1 MQGSEACDT
10 FITKHVMEK
19 ILSCDFW
26 EREISNINKL
36 LAEMCGFQVIFF
48 SVFLQSSP
56 TFFLS
61 LLLFCL
67 LLLHFGVVLGSRQDF
82 VTCLATELVCCLGM
96 EE

>member
-36 LAEMCGFQVIFF
+36 LAEMCGFQVILF

-56 TFFLS
+56 TFFFIITIILPPITPLWS
-61 LLLFCL
+61 SFGKQAGFC
-67 LLLHFGVVLGSRQDF
+67 FMP
-82 VTCLATELVCCLGM
+82 CY
-96 EE
+96 

>member
-1 MQGSEACDT
+1 MQGSEACDS

-56 TFFLS
+56 TFFFIITIILPPITPLWS
-61 LLLFCL
+61 SFGKQAGFC
-67 LLLHFGVVLGSRQDF
+67 FMP
-82 VTCLATELVCCLGM
+82 CY
-96 EE
+96 